1 MTRRARAQRALFP
14 GDRRVWLVAAVLG
27 TFFVVAIA
35 IAALTPRDHY
45 TGTSSV
51 RLRSFPIELGKGQRM
66 CVPRRIP
73 GGTGR
78 VELWVET
85 AGAPRP
91 RIEPEVRRQGSPPL
105 PGRVIT
111 PTAVGPHKVM
121 FEIPETPEEPES
133 VPGQVC
139 LLSHGKLFV
148 GGMGQGG
155 EFDEPPTVEGKRIEG
170 TRIAIWFRPPSGEKH
185 SVASMLP
192 DIFRRAALF
201 RPGIVGPWVY
211 AAILFLVLPGLVY
224 AGLRLLARADA
235 DEQPR
240 RRLPLAGAVALIA
253 FGYATCWAL
262 VTPIFQAPD
271 ESEHFAYAQRLGE
284 TGKGLVNGP
293 SPYSSDEARAVEAM
307 RTLSMNETGDGR
319 PPWLEED
326 EAEWRRANAR
336 ERRPRDDG
344 GGAVTATGSHSPV
357 YYGTLAP
364 TYRLTRGAS
373 IWTTVTSMRITSA
386 LYGALAAACAFL
398 LVLELV
404 PRRRTVA
411 VAAGLLVAFQPMF
424 GFMSGT
430 VNNDMGV
437 NGMAALLLFLVV
449 RAFVRGLTPAL
460 AAAIGAVLI
469 VAPLMKGTAYA
480 LYPAALVGLAATLI
494 RHRSLRTLVSFA
506 ILGVTAAALFAVWG
520 EVSGHFERSAFTTP
534 GGETPGS
541 NFGGVQNPRGL
552 LAYIWQVFFPPL
564 PFMIDYW
571 QQGAWP
577 YYDIYVVRGWA
588 AFGWYAMTFSDW
600 VYWVIAVAMPLVSL
614 LAVAA
619 VVRYRHR
626 LRELLVPGLVML
638 LAIAGIFAGV
648 HAFYFPGLP
657 RSDNIPEQ
665 GRYLFPTIAAVA
677 TIAVAAAFAFGRRL
691 VVPVATALVVAV
703 MGLAYAA
710 QLMALTRFYA

>member
-1 MTRRARAQRALFP
+1 VTRRARAQRALFP

-27 TFFVVAIA
+27 GLFAVAIA
-35 IAALTPRDHY
+35 IAALTPREHY

-51 RLRSFPIELGKGQRM
+51 RLRSFPIELAKGQQL
-66 CVPRRIP
+66 CVPQPIP
-73 GGTGR
+73 AGTGR
-78 VELWVET
+78 VELWVDT

-91 RIEPEVRRQGSPPL
+91 RIEPEVLRAGGAPL
-105 PGRVIT
+105 RGRLIT
-111 PTAVGPHKVM
+111 PNAVGPHKLM
-121 FEIPETPEEPES
+121 FAIPETPGEPES
-133 VPGQVC
+133 VPGEVC

-148 GGMGQGG
+148 GGMGQASP
-155 EFDEPPTVEGKRIEG
+155 FDEVPTVDGREAPS
-170 TRIAIWFRPPSGEKH
+170 RIAIWFRPPAGEKR

-192 DIFRRAALF
+192 DVFRRAALF
-201 RPGIVGPWVY
+201 RPGVVGPWLY

-224 AGLRLLARADA
+224 AGLRLLARAE
-235 DEQPR
+235 DEGRR
-240 RRLPLAGAVALIA
+240 RRLPAAAAVALVA

-262 VTPIFQAPD
+262 VTPVFQAPD
-271 ESEHFAYAQRLGE
+271 ESEHFAYAQRVGE
-284 TGKGLVNGP
+284 SGRGLINGP
-293 SPYSSDEARAVEAM
+293 SPYSSDEARGIEAM
-307 RTLSMNETGDGR
+307 RTLAMNETGDGR
-319 PPWLEED
+319 PPWLDYD
-326 EAEWRRANAR
+326 EAKWRRANER
-336 ERRPRDDG
+336 ERAPRDDG

-398 LVLELV
+398 LVLELA
-404 PRRRTVA
+404 PRRRVLA
-411 VAAGLLVAFQPMF
+411 VAAGLLVAFHPMF

-437 NGMAALLLFLVV
+437 NGMAALLLYLVV
-449 RAFVRGLTPAL
+449 RAFVRGPTPAL
-460 AAAIGAVLI
+460 GAAIGAVLI

-480 LYPAALVGLAATLI
+480 LYPAALVGLGATLL
-494 RHRSLRTLVSFA
+494 RHRSRRTLVSFA
-506 ILGVTAAALFAVWG
+506 VLGLTAVALFALWG
-520 EVSGHFERSAFTTP
+520 AVSGHFERSTFTTP

-552 LAYIWQVFFPPL
+552 LAYIWQIFFPPL

-600 VYWVIAVAMPLVSL
+600 VYWVIAGAMPLVAL
-614 LAVAA
+614 LSVAA

-626 LRELLVPGLVML
+626 WRELLVPGAVLL
-638 LAIAGIFAGV
+638 LAIGGIFAGV
-648 HAFYFPGLP
+648 HAFYFPVTP
-657 RSDNIPEQ
+657 RADNIPEQ
-665 GRYLFPTIAAVA
+665 GRYLFPTIAALA
-677 TIAVAAAFAFGRRL
+677 TIAAASAYAFGRRL
-691 VVPVATALVVAV
+691 VVPLATVLVVAV
-703 MGLAYAA
+703 MGVGYAA
-710 QLMALTRFYA
+710 QLLALTRFYS